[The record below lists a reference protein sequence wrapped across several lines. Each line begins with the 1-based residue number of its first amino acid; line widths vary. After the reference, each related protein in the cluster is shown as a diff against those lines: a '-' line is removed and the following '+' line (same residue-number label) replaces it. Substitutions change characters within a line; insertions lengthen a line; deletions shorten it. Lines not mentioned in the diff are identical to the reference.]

1 MKQLSLIALLAALLL
16 ATPQSFAGFVTK
28 KTAKKELVSA
38 KVFASGVG
46 QRLIAANEFV
56 SMLHSYVNHD
66 GENKTHPK
74 DTSGWEGIVALC
86 CGVLAPFT
94 LISAIPAIIFGA
106 LGMGRGKQHQGMA
119 IAGLVLGIVVIFLFS
134 FLVIGIAGG
143 F

>member
-1 MKQLSLIALLAALLL
+1 MKQLSLIALLIAFLF
-16 ATPQSFAGFVTK
+16 ATPHSYAGFAIKKTTK
-28 KTAKKELVSA
+28 KEFVSGN
-38 KVFASGVG
+38 VFASGVG
-46 QRLIAANEFV
+46 QRLIAADEFV

-66 GENKTHPK
+66 EDNNPHPK

-106 LGMGRGKQHQGMA
+106 LGIGRGKKHQGMA
-119 IAGLVLGIVVIFLFS
+119 IAGLVLGVVVVFLFA
-134 FLVIGIAGG
+134 FLIVGLTGG